1 MNKFIM
7 LHNEKD
13 CKKVQ
18 GLIKKFYPDMQYTV
32 VKFEDSICHVES
44 LYYKNFIFDL
54 KNKKLFYRNKEIP
67 LTEIEY
73 SVLELLQ
80 GEESFFTLQEIN
92 YALCI
97 GSAEKTRKILDVLK
111 DKIPEPGILQYAD
124 KDQVRWIE

>member
-1 MNKFIM
+1 M